1 MLFLPTRVEL
11 QGGFSGGASAD
22 PVTRST
28 TVSRPAAAPL
38 GALRDSPLRGSVS
51 TRTAR
56 ASKKCDDRETTRV
69 GVSRGRGSSPG
80 FIRGRHQ
87 ARAGLCLVEP
97 LVSGEQRE
105 AGRDVPCVRR
115 DGHSKEAQRTARS
128 VGRPSRRRRFQ
139 PPSWATDDPCNRE
152 GARQRPRSALRVWT
166 TIQQL
171 SPSSFVPFVFLFHH
185 TRCVS

>member
-105 AGRDVPCVRR
+105 AGRDVPRVRR
-115 DGHSKEAQRTARS
+115 DGHSKEALRTARS
-128 VGRPSRRRRFQ
+128 VGRPSRRRFQ
-139 PPSWATDDPCNRE
+139 PPTRAIDKARVSGR
-152 GARQRPRSALRVWT
+152 GAPSECGQPFNSC
-166 TIQQL
+166 
-171 SPSSFVPFVFLFHH
+171 PSSFVPFVFLFHH